1 MLLLAACTG
10 APPASDALDTAPADS
25 GDSGYV
31 NDFIPPAW
39 VPDFV
44 PSAEAPEASEGGV
57 VIVPLIQ
64 SIGGGIVALG
74 PRGDVIW
81 AFPETPTGLNRPPL
95 RARLSADGQ
104 SVLFNHMAP
113 NVGELCE
120 IVRVPL
126 DGSAPSTVGMYG
138 GHTDFVEYTP
148 GGYATLG
155 WDLRP
160 YDDRTLLGD
169 TIVELSPEGVERTVW
184 SVFDD
189 FSPDLSQTYAPLYPE
204 DPTVEDWSHINGISY
219 DPDEDAYYVTMTFNN
234 GVAKVDRASGT
245 MEWFIGNP
253 DAGDFTNPDADTLLE
268 LPHSVERIEGG
279 VLAFSRGQLG
289 VEGACSEAVDL
300 AIDQDA
306 REVRRAWS
314 YQSPDCISVAYLG
327 GAERL
332 PGGNTL
338 ITWTTAGQIDQITPD
353 GRQAWT
359 VNTSLGSGIGFAT
372 WVPEMPLP

>member
-1 MLLLAACTG
+1 MILLLAACTG
-10 APPASDALDTAPADS
+10 APPASDGVDSAPVDS
-25 GDSGYV
+25 GDTYV
-31 NDFIPPAW
+31 NDFVPPAW

-44 PSAEAPEASEGGV
+44 HSAEAPEASEGGV

-64 SIGGGIVALG
+64 SGGGGIVALG
-74 PRGDVIW
+74 ARGDVVW
-81 AFPETPTGLNRPPL
+81 AFPETAEGLNRPPL
-95 RARLSADGQ
+95 RARLSADGKDI
-104 SVLFNHMAP
+104 LYNHMAP
-113 NVGELCE
+113 NADALCE

-126 DGSAPSTVGMYG
+126 DGGTPSTVGMHG

-155 WDLRP
+155 WEIRAF
-160 YDDRTLLGD
+160 DDRKIMGD

-189 FSPDLSQTYAPLYPE
+189 FSPDLSQTYASLYPE
-204 DPTVEDWSHINGISY
+204 DPTIEDWSHINGISY
-219 DPDEDAYYVTMTFNN
+219 DADEDAYYVTMTFNN

-253 DAGDFTNPDADTLLE
+253 DAGDFSNPDADKLLE
-268 LPHSVERIEGG
+268 LPHSVERIDGG
-279 VLAFSRGQLG
+279 VLAFSRGRMG
-289 VEGACSEAVDL
+289 VPGECSEAVEL
-300 AIDQDA
+300 TIDQDA
-306 REVRRAWS
+306 REVRRAWN
-314 YQSPDCISVAYLG
+314 YTSPDCISVSYLG

-359 VNTSLGSGIGFAT
+359 VNTAIGNGIGFTT
-372 WVPEMPLP
+372 WVPELPR